1 MNEVDVFT
9 LPEDI
14 VQVNIDSDFKPQKIS
29 FDELLDKIEKES
41 FKTNNSGLVYT
52 YEDCKQIRQSK
63 CIKILNE
70 NKIAI
75 IDHISMECFNEKIR
89 ERNKSG
95 LKKGNREV
103 SEKTTKQ
110 AVENLFLI
118 SDYKMKSKTAK
129 KFGFNYRCVF
139 ITLTAKSQGDM
150 KEFQKRMW
158 RSWRMFYE
166 SLRKKYKFAY
176 VLTKEKHKSGY
187 VHYHIVA
194 DLPYIS
200 VEKLN
205 SLWIRC
211 LEKNGLLGG
220 KNALDLKILKEYLEK
235 KNSYRAVIK
244 YICKYISKSFNS
256 DEEIQ
261 GMRAVWSK
269 GLSKKIKI
277 ERSRENLDCII
288 DNAKKIIKLQ
298 VIDDI
303 VIKSVFIIEIDV
315 KRFFKE
321 EIEKLKNKVY
331 GRKNLEHK
339 I

>member
-41 FKTNNSGLVYT
+41 FKTNNSGLVLNH
-52 YEDCKQIRQSK
+52 EDCKVIKQAKS
-63 CIKILNE
+63 IKILNE

-75 IDHISMECFNEKIR
+75 IDYISTECYRK
-89 ERNKSG
+89 ERNKTG
-95 LKKGNREV
+95 LKKGNKEV
-103 SEKTTKQ
+103 NQKSTIQ

-118 SDYKMKSKTAK
+118 SDYKMKPQTAR

-139 ITLTAKSQGDM
+139 ITLTAKSEGDH
-150 KEFQKRMW
+150 KEFQRRMW
-158 RSWRMFYE
+158 RAWRIFYE

-194 DLPYIS
+194 DLPYINI
-200 VEKLN
+200 EKLN
-205 SLWIRC
+205 NTWIRC
-211 LEKNGLLGG
+211 LRKNSLEGG
-220 KNALDLKILKEYLEK
+220 KNALDLKILKEYSNK

-244 YICKYISKSFNS
+244 YISKYVSKSFES
-256 DEEIQ
+256 EQEIE

-277 ERSRENLDCII
+277 EKSKENLDLIL
-288 DNAKKIIKLQ
+288 DNARKIIKLQ
-298 VIDDI
+298 IDD
-303 VIKSVFIIEIDV
+303 VIINAVYIIEINV
-315 KRFFKE
+315 KKYFNEYISKF
-321 EIEKLKNKVY
+321 KNKVY

>member
-41 FKTNNSGLVYT
+41 FKTNNSGLVYN
-52 YEDCKQIRQSK
+52 YEDCKLLKQAKI
-63 CIKILNE
+63 IKILNE
-70 NKIAI
+70 NKVVIV
-75 IDHISMECFNEKIR
+75 DHISMECFSDKIR
-89 ERNKSG
+89 EKNKKG
-95 LKKGNREV
+95 LKKGNKNV

-118 SDYKMKSKTAK
+118 SEYKIKPKTAR

-139 ITLTAKSQGDM
+139 ITLTAKSEGDT

-158 RSWRMFYE
+158 KAWRMFYE

-187 VHYHIVA
+187 IHYHIVA
-194 DLPYIS
+194 DLPYIK

-205 SLWIRC
+205 DIWTRC
-211 LEKNGLLGG
+211 LKKNGLNGG
-220 KNALDLKILKEYLEK
+220 KNALDLKILKEYLNK

-244 YICKYISKSFNS
+244 YISKYVSKSFES
-256 DEEIQ
+256 EQDIQ

-277 ERSRENLDCII
+277 ERSRENLDLII

-331 GRKNLEHK
+331 GRKNLEH
-339 I
+339 

>member
-14 VQVNIDSDFKPQKIS
+14 VQVNIDSDFQTQKIS

-41 FKTNNSGLVYT
+41 FKINNSGLGIT
-52 YEDCKQIRQSK
+52 YEDCKILRQAK
-63 CIKILNE
+63 TIEILNE
-70 NKIAI
+70 NKIAV
-75 IDHISMECFNEKIR
+75 IDHISMECFSDKIIKEK
-89 ERNKSG
+89 NKKW
-95 LKKGNREV
+95 LRKGNIEV

-118 SDYKMKSKTAK
+118 ADYKMKPQTAK

-139 ITLTAKSQGDM
+139 ITLTAKAEGNVKD
-150 KEFQKRMW
+150 FQKRMW
-158 RSWRMFYE
+158 KSWRMFYE

-176 VLTKEKHKSGY
+176 VLTKELHKSGY
-187 VHYHIVA
+187 THYHIVA

-205 SLWIRC
+205 NIWVCC
-211 LEKNGLLGG
+211 LKKNKLEGG
-220 KNALDLKILKEYLEK
+220 KNALDLKILKEYLNK

-244 YICKYISKSFNS
+244 YISKYVSKSFES
-256 DEEIQ
+256 EQGIQ

-277 ERSRENLDCII
+277 ERSKENLDLII

-321 EIEKLKNKVY
+321 EIKKLKNKVY
-331 GRKNLEHK
+331 GRKNLEH
-339 I
+339 